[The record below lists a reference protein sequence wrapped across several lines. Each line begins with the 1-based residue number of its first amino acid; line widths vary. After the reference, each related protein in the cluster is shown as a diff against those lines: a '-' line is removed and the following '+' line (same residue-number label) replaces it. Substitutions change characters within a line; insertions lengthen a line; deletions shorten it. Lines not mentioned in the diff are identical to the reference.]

1 MAKKAC
7 KVCKRIVAGEKC
19 AVHPDA
25 KLSETWKGRIIIL
38 NPEKSD
44 IAKKLNITEAGEYAI
59 RV

>member
-7 KVCKRIVAGEKC
+7 KICKRIVTGDKC
-19 AVHPDA
+19 AIHPEA

-38 NPEKSD
+38 NPAKSE
-44 IAKKLNITEAGEYAI
+44 IAKKLDITEPGEYAI